1 VICAIEHVPD
11 DVVHQGPFATFM
23 VEGPLDFSLTGIVA
37 QLSAPLAAAAI
48 PIVVLSTY
56 DTDYVLV
63 SQPRAAAAMQSWMAA
78 GITLVA

>member
-1 VICAIEHVPD
+1 VPA

-37 QLSAPLAAAAI
+37 QLSAPLAAADI
-48 PIVVLSTY
+48 PIFVLSTY

-63 SQPRAAAAMQSWMAA
+63 PQALATDAVQSWVAA
-78 GITLVA
+78 GVSLVA